1 MTYSSFP
8 CRLILIGTLFNQS
21 ESSKLKKMIYIKLNI
36 YSFTLLISVPYVLG
50 VKVIFKLNAFDT
62 TGPRHTNDEYE
73 LFTHVHASKCVVTFV
88 VRCDAAS

>member
-1 MTYSSFP
+1 MYSKFACCINKPAKASYLT
-8 CRLILIGTLFNQS
+8 REEQL
-21 ESSKLKKMIYIKLNI
+21 YIKLNI
-36 YSFTLLISVPYVLG
+36 YSFTLLILAPYVLG
-50 VKVIFKLNAFDT
+50 VKATFKLNAFDT